1 MAEAVL
7 GWLTS
12 LLLNNRELTC
22 LIRGL
27 AEAEE
32 LLNFAFVDLVN
43 GSEVGEVTLLLL
55 RLLGQDVTLEG
66 VFALDLTRASERET
80 LLSAGVCLQLRHF
93 LSIYM
98 SYYMTLLH

>member
-1 MAEAVL
+1 MTEVTLAEAVL

-66 VFALDLTRASERET
+66 VFALDLSRASERET
-80 LLSAGVCLQLRHF
+80 LLGAGVGLQLRHF
-93 LSIYM
+93 L
-98 SYYMTLLH
+98 LLL